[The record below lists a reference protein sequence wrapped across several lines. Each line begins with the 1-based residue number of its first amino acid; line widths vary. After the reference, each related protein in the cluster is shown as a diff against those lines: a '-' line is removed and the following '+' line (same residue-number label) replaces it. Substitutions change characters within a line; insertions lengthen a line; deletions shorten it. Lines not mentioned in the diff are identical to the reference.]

1 MLRTWKEFTILP
13 EVQHLT
19 EQQKWVLYNNLQYSE
34 YLYEK
39 NINITEVRNYVLNNS
54 SDRNYKYKKTDVD
67 NNTG

>member
-39 NINITEVRNYVLNNS
+39 NINITEVRKYVLNNS